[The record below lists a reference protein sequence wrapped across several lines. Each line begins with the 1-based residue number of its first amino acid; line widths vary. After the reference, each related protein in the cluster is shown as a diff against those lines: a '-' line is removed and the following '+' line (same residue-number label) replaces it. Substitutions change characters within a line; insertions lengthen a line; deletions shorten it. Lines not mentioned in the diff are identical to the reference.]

1 MIMKH
6 LPELEFLNGLPVDRE
21 ILEVENQLQNIDFDD
36 VIPEDEEED
45 ITQDELIMSQVLEPN
60 QIEKE
65 HHCDV
70 SL

>member
-1 MIMKH
+1 MNLHEETQVDMIMKH

-60 QIEKE
+60 
-65 HHCDV
+65 
-70 SL
+70 

>member
-45 ITQDELIMSQVLEPN
+45 ITQDELIMSPQVLEPN
-60 QIEKE
+60 
-65 HHCDV
+65 
-70 SL
+70 

>member
-1 MIMKH
+1 LNLHEETQVDMIMKH

-60 QIEKE
+60 
-65 HHCDV
+65 
-70 SL
+70 

>member
-1 MIMKH
+1 MNLHEETQVDMIMKH

-45 ITQDELIMSQVLEPN
+45 ITQDELIMSPQVLEPN
-60 QIEKE
+60 
-65 HHCDV
+65 
-70 SL
+70 

>member
-1 MIMKH
+1 MKH

-60 QIEKE
+60 
-65 HHCDV
+65 
-70 SL
+70 

>member
-1 MIMKH
+1 LNLHEETQVDMIMKH

-45 ITQDELIMSQVLEPN
+45 ITQDELIMSPQVLEPN
-60 QIEKE
+60 
-65 HHCDV
+65 
-70 SL
+70 

>member
-60 QIEKE
+60 
-65 HHCDV
+65 
-70 SL
+70 